1 MAAKVEQAQPK
12 KTPPAKLVA
21 IYTKVR
27 YSLDYKSKKASSTS
41 DDTEKEEERKMKG
54 SSERLSFW
62 GRAEKKVLSVIALSA
77 IGASALAGCGSSEKA
92 PENRAQSAQTAAT
105 AEATSS
111 ATANPSIKAPAR
123 NKTSQ
128 PKQSHS
134 TNKATE
140 IPSPSHPSSPE
151 TTPSPTPNEA
161 ENNQEKMPSVAEL
174 AKAVKE
180 GSVDVLGGVVKD
192 VDEAGNGYVGVRPF
206 CYREDTGFGHGSG
219 KVVGL
224 YTVDMS
230 TFTLRS
236 FDPNLPMSDK
246 YGNAIS
252 TSMCNK
258 LTFDESETFNSSSKK
273 AGDGNDVYIQAPNG
287 GERIPVGADITGDDS
302 SNLIRIGGT
311 AKVQGNVSPSTLL
324 EPISRETMEAIVKR
338 AQQQVS

>member
-1 MAAKVEQAQPK
+1 MRNRQEGGLQNKD
-12 KTPPAKLVA
+12 
-21 IYTKVR
+21 
-27 YSLDYKSKKASSTS
+27 SL
-41 DDTEKEEERKMKG
+41 
-54 SSERLSFW
+54 
-62 GRAEKKVLSVIALSA
+62 AEKIRKKYVPLTAIIA

-219 KVVGL
+219 KVVRL

-230 TFTLRS
+230 TVTLRS
-236 FDPNLPMSDK
+236 FDPELPMSDK

-258 LTFDESETFNSSSKK
+258 LTFDESKMFDSNSKK
-273 AGDGNDVYIQAPNG
+273 AGDGNDVYIQANG
-287 GERIPVGADITGDDS
+287 GERIPVGADITNDGSDT
-302 SNLIRIGGT
+302 LLRVGGT
-311 AKVQGNVSPSTLL
+311 AKMQGMQGNVPPSTLL
-324 EPISRETMEAIVKR
+324 EPIPRENMQEMINR

>member
-1 MAAKVEQAQPK
+1 MRKRYDDLGGVDRVLTAATVA
-12 KTPPAKLVA
+12 ALGAGALV
-21 IYTKVR
+21 
-27 YSLDYKSKKASSTS
+27 
-41 DDTEKEEERKMKG
+41 
-54 SSERLSFW
+54 
-62 GRAEKKVLSVIALSA
+62 
-77 IGASALAGCGSSEKA
+77 GCGSSEEA
-92 PENRAQSAQTAAT
+92 PRNATQPTAAT
-105 AEATSS
+105 VEATSS
-111 ATANPSIKAPAR
+111 ATTPSANPSIEAPAR

-128 PKQSHS
+128 PKWSHS
-134 TNKATE
+134 TDKATE
-140 IPSPSHPSSPE
+140 IPLPSHPSSPE

-236 FDPNLPMSDK
+236 FDTKLPMFDK
-246 YGNAIS
+246 YGSPIS
-252 TSMCNK
+252 TSRCNE
-258 LTFDESETFNSSSKK
+258 LTFDESEIFNSSSKK
-273 AGDGNDVYIQAPNG
+273 AGDGNDVYIQTPNG
-287 GERIPVGADITGDDS
+287 GERIPVGADITNDGSDT
-302 SNLIRIGGT
+302 LLRVGGT

-324 EPISRETMEAIVKR
+324 ESIPRATMQEMIRR
-338 AQQQVS
+338 AQQVS

>member
-1 MAAKVEQAQPK
+1 MRNWQEGSLQNK
-12 KTPPAKLVA
+12 
-21 IYTKVR
+21 
-27 YSLDYKSKKASSTS
+27 YSL
-41 DDTEKEEERKMKG
+41 
-54 SSERLSFW
+54 
-62 GRAEKKVLSVIALSA
+62 AEKMRKKYVPRTAAIAM
-77 IGASALAGCGSSEKA
+77 GAGALAGCGSSEQA
-92 PENRAQSAQTAAT
+92 PENRAQSAQPAAT

-111 ATANPSIKAPAR
+111 ATPSADPSIKAPAR
-123 NKTSQ
+123 NKTPQ

-134 TNKATE
+134 TDKATE
-140 IPSPSHPSSPE
+140 VPSPLHSSSPE

-174 AKAVKE
+174 AKAIKE

-206 CYREDTGFGHGSG
+206 CFRKDTGFGHGSG
-219 KVVGL
+219 EVVGL

-230 TFTLRS
+230 TGTLRS
-236 FDPNLPMSDK
+236 FDPKLPMSDK

-258 LTFDESETFNSSSKK
+258 LTFDKSKTFDSSSKR

-287 GERIPVGADITGDDS
+287 GEWIPVGADFTNDGSDT
-302 SNLIRIGGT
+302 LLRVGGT
-311 AKVQGNVSPSTLL
+311 AKVQGNVPLSTLL
-324 EPISRETMEAIVKR
+324 EPIPRETMEAIVKR

>member
-1 MAAKVEQAQPK
+1 MGERLADNMKKKTKELIGAGAGLALVFGAAACSAETSRNEAQP
-12 KTPPAKLVA
+12 TQP
-21 IYTKVR
+21 
-27 YSLDYKSKKASSTS
+27 
-41 DDTEKEEERKMKG
+41 
-54 SSERLSFW
+54 
-62 GRAEKKVLSVIALSA
+62 
-77 IGASALAGCGSSEKA
+77 
-92 PENRAQSAQTAAT
+92 AAT

-111 ATANPSIKAPAR
+111 ATPSVNPSIEAPAR

-192 VDEAGNGYVGVRPF
+192 VDEVGNGYVAVRPF
-206 CYREDTGFGHGSG
+206 CFREDTGFGHGSG

-258 LTFDESETFNSSSKK
+258 LTFDGSKTFNPNSKK

-287 GERIPVGADITGDDS
+287 GGRIPVGADITGDDS

-324 EPISRETMEAIVKR
+324 EPISREKMQEMINR

>member
-1 MAAKVEQAQPK
+1 MGERLARKTKELIGAGAGLALAFGAAACSAETPRNEAQPDQ
-12 KTPPAKLVA
+12 PAV
-21 IYTKVR
+21 
-27 YSLDYKSKKASSTS
+27 
-41 DDTEKEEERKMKG
+41 
-54 SSERLSFW
+54 
-62 GRAEKKVLSVIALSA
+62 
-77 IGASALAGCGSSEKA
+77 
-92 PENRAQSAQTAAT
+92 T

-111 ATANPSIKAPAR
+111 ATTPSADPSIKAPAR

-128 PKQSHS
+128 PERPHS
-134 TNKATE
+134 TDKATE
-140 IPSPSHPSSPE
+140 IPSPLHPSSPE

-174 AKAVKE
+174 AKAIKE

-192 VDEAGNGYVGVRPF
+192 VDEVGNGYVGVRPF

-219 KVVGL
+219 KVVRL

-246 YGNAIS
+246 HGNAIS
-252 TSMCNK
+252 TSVCNE
-258 LTFDESETFNSSSKK
+258 LTFDGSKTFNPNSKK

-324 EPISRETMEAIVKR
+324 EPISREKMQEMINR

>member
-1 MAAKVEQAQPK
+1 
-12 KTPPAKLVA
+12 
-21 IYTKVR
+21 
-27 YSLDYKSKKASSTS
+27 
-41 DDTEKEEERKMKG
+41 MKG

-128 PKQSHS
+128 PERPHS
-134 TNKATE
+134 TDKATE
-140 IPSPSHPSSPE
+140 IPSFPASPTQSPEQQSAEKVRPGEKIPSPSHPSSPE

-219 KVVGL
+219 KVVRL

-230 TFTLRS
+230 TVTLRS
-236 FDPNLPMSDK
+236 FDPELPMSDK

-258 LTFDESETFNSSSKK
+258 LTFDESKMFDSNSKK
-273 AGDGNDVYIQAPNG
+273 AGDGNDVYIQANG
-287 GERIPVGADITGDDS
+287 GERIPVGADITNDGSDT
-302 SNLIRIGGT
+302 LLRVGGT
-311 AKVQGNVSPSTLL
+311 AKMQGMQGNVPPSTLL
-324 EPISRETMEAIVKR
+324 EPIPRENMQEMINR

>member
-1 MAAKVEQAQPK
+1 MRNRQEGGLQNKD
-12 KTPPAKLVA
+12 
-21 IYTKVR
+21 
-27 YSLDYKSKKASSTS
+27 SL
-41 DDTEKEEERKMKG
+41 
-54 SSERLSFW
+54 
-62 GRAEKKVLSVIALSA
+62 AEKIRKKYVPLTAIIA

-92 PENRAQSAQTAAT
+92 SRDEAQPTQPAAT
-105 AEATSS
+105 AEAT
-111 ATANPSIKAPAR
+111 AKPSIEAPAR

-151 TTPSPTPNEA
+151 TTPSPTPNET

-219 KVVGL
+219 KVVRL

-258 LTFDESETFNSSSKK
+258 LTFDGSKTFDSSSKK
-273 AGDGNDVYIQAPNG
+273 AGDGDDVYIQAPNG
-287 GERIPVGADITGDDS
+287 GEWIPVGADITNDGSDT
-302 SNLIRIGGT
+302 LLRVGGT
-311 AKVQGNVSPSTLL
+311 AKVQGNVSPNTLL
-324 EPISRETMEAIVKR
+324 ESIPRATMQEMIRR
-338 AQQQVS
+338 AQQVS

>member
-1 MAAKVEQAQPK
+1 MRKRHEDLRGVERVLTAATVA
-12 KTPPAKLVA
+12 ALGAGALV
-21 IYTKVR
+21 
-27 YSLDYKSKKASSTS
+27 
-41 DDTEKEEERKMKG
+41 
-54 SSERLSFW
+54 
-62 GRAEKKVLSVIALSA
+62 
-77 IGASALAGCGSSEKA
+77 GCGSSEKA
-92 PENRAQSAQTAAT
+92 PRNEAQPTQPAAT

-311 AKVQGNVSPSTLL
+311 AKVQGNVSPSPLL

>member
-1 MAAKVEQAQPK
+1 
-12 KTPPAKLVA
+12 
-21 IYTKVR
+21 
-27 YSLDYKSKKASSTS
+27 
-41 DDTEKEEERKMKG
+41 MKG

-77 IGASALAGCGSSEKA
+77 IGASALAGCGSSEQA

-111 ATANPSIKAPAR
+111 ATTPSADPSIEAPAR

-128 PKQSHS
+128 PKRSHS
-134 TNKATE
+134 TDKATE
-140 IPSPSHPSSPE
+140 IPLPSYPSSPE

-174 AKAVKE
+174 AKAIKE
-180 GSVDVLGGVVKD
+180 GSVDVLGGVIKD
-192 VDEAGNGYVGVRPF
+192 VDEVGNGYVGVRPF
-206 CYREDTGFGHGSG
+206 CFHKDTGFGHGSG
-219 KVVGL
+219 EVVGF

-230 TFTLRS
+230 TDTLRP
-236 FDPNLPMSDK
+236 FDKELPKFDK
-246 YGNAIS
+246 YGSPIS
-252 TSMCNK
+252 TSTCNE
-258 LTFDESETFNSSSKK
+258 LTFDGSKTFNPNSKK

-287 GERIPVGADITGDDS
+287 GGRIPVGADITGDDS

-324 EPISRETMEAIVKR
+324 EPISREKMQEMINR

>member
-1 MAAKVEQAQPK
+1 MRNRQEGGLQNKD
-12 KTPPAKLVA
+12 
-21 IYTKVR
+21 
-27 YSLDYKSKKASSTS
+27 SL
-41 DDTEKEEERKMKG
+41 
-54 SSERLSFW
+54 
-62 GRAEKKVLSVIALSA
+62 AEKIRKKYVPLTAIIA
-77 IGASALAGCGSSEKA
+77 IGAGALAGCGSSEKA

-105 AEATSS
+105 SEATP
-111 ATANPSIKAPAR
+111 TANPSIEAPAR
-123 NKTSQ
+123 NKTPQ

-219 KVVGL
+219 KVVRL

-230 TFTLRS
+230 TVTLRS
-236 FDPNLPMSDK
+236 FDPELPMSDK

-258 LTFDESETFNSSSKK
+258 LTFDESKMFDSNSKK
-273 AGDGNDVYIQAPNG
+273 AGDGNDVYIQANG
-287 GERIPVGADITGDDS
+287 GERIPVGADITNDGSDT
-302 SNLIRIGGT
+302 LLRVGGT
-311 AKVQGNVSPSTLL
+311 AKMQGMQGNVPPSTLL
-324 EPISRETMEAIVKR
+324 EPIPRENMQEMINR

>member
-1 MAAKVEQAQPK
+1 MGERLARKTKELIGAGAGLALAFGAAACSANEAQPDQ
-12 KTPPAKLVA
+12 PAV
-21 IYTKVR
+21 
-27 YSLDYKSKKASSTS
+27 
-41 DDTEKEEERKMKG
+41 
-54 SSERLSFW
+54 
-62 GRAEKKVLSVIALSA
+62 
-77 IGASALAGCGSSEKA
+77 
-92 PENRAQSAQTAAT
+92 T

-111 ATANPSIKAPAR
+111 ATAKPSIEAPAR
-123 NKTSQ
+123 NKTPQ

>member
-1 MAAKVEQAQPK
+1 MRKRYDDLGGVDRVLTAATVA
-12 KTPPAKLVA
+12 ALGAGALV
-21 IYTKVR
+21 
-27 YSLDYKSKKASSTS
+27 
-41 DDTEKEEERKMKG
+41 
-54 SSERLSFW
+54 
-62 GRAEKKVLSVIALSA
+62 
-77 IGASALAGCGSSEKA
+77 GCGSSEEA
-92 PENRAQSAQTAAT
+92 PRNATQPTAAT
-105 AEATSS
+105 VEATSS
-111 ATANPSIKAPAR
+111 ATTPSANPSIEAPAR

-128 PKQSHS
+128 PKWSHS
-134 TNKATE
+134 TDKATE
-140 IPSPSHPSSPE
+140 IPLPSHPSSPE

-236 FDPNLPMSDK
+236 FDTKLPMFDK
-246 YGNAIS
+246 YGSPIS
-252 TSMCNK
+252 TSRCNE
-258 LTFDESETFNSSSKK
+258 LTFDESEIFNSSSKK
-273 AGDGNDVYIQAPNG
+273 AGDGNDVYIQTPNG
-287 GERIPVGADITGDDS
+287 GERIPVGADITNDGSDT
-302 SNLIRIGGT
+302 LLRVGGT

-324 EPISRETMEAIVKR
+324 ESTPRATMQEMIRR
-338 AQQQVS
+338 AQQVS